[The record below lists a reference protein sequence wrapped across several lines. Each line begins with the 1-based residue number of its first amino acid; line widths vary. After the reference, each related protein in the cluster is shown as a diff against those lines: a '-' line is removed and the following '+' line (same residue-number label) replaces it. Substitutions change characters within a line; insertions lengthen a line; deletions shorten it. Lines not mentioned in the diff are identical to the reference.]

1 MLCALIRGY
10 MDDLGLPVHGAAT
23 ERALFGSLPTVWLQ
37 DKVYPLSPASF
48 SWAAAITHGSWFVVP
63 WLMGILVSWKRP
75 QRIGSF
81 FLWWMALHFIV
92 NPLFGL
98 FPLQPP
104 WLADDNVIR
113 VVSLHLG
120 SGIPDN
126 NPLAA
131 MPSLHVAL
139 PLLMSAWFF
148 RERWRMPAWAMLAY
162 ATLIAA
168 EVTFAGEHY
177 IIDVFGAI
185 AVVAAI
191 WLATLIDY
199 RRVVSRFVASPPAR
213 SAPRIGSDAARP
225 GLASRPSAIFA
236 VTLALITLVTIKVSL
251 TLFAGV
257 EPIAD
262 TTFTGDNLDP
272 PTTSGR

>member
-1 MLCALIRGY
+1 
-10 MDDLGLPVHGAAT
+10 MDDLGMPVHGAAT
-23 ERALFGSLPTVWLQ
+23 ERALFGSLPTLWLQ
-37 DKVYPLSPASF
+37 DNVYPLSPSVFA
-48 SWAAAITHGSWFVVP
+48 WAAAITHASWFIVP
-63 WLMGILVSWKRP
+63 WVMGILVSWKRS

-98 FPLQPP
+98 FPLEPP
-104 WLADDNVIR
+104 WLADDSVIR
-113 VVSLHLG
+113 VISLHLG

-139 PLLMSAWFF
+139 PLLMSVWFF
-148 RERWRMPAWAMLAY
+148 RERWRAPAWAMLAY
-162 ATLIAA
+162 ATLIAV

-191 WLATLIDY
+191 WLAARIDY
-199 RRVVSRFVASPPAR
+199 RKLLSRLAGNPTANPQGSLSTA
-213 SAPRIGSDAARP
+213 SAPLSGSKAARRS
-225 GLASRPSAIFA
+225 LASRPSAIFA
-236 VTLALITLVTIKVSL
+236 VTLALIAVVAIKVSL

-262 TTFTGDNLDP
+262 TSFAGETPHPVATAGP
-272 PTTSGR
+272 